1 MESTGHALA
10 VKDYLPLIGV
20 ILGGILAILGGFL
33 SNFWLECYRDR
44 RLRKNLALAFQGEI
58 TAIQEMVRKREYI
71 EGLKKTIREIENSG
85 LPFRFSFRARRK
97 YFSVYEAHVGSI
109 GILSPPLPN
118 LVARFYTQANGILED
133 IEILG
138 EIDPSTTD
146 PKILAELYKRLLALF
161 EDTESVGEQ
170 IIKEVSNQYCE

>member
-1 MESTGHALA
+1 MESASHALTI
-10 VKDYLPLIGV
+10 KDYLPLMAV
-20 ILGGILAILGGFL
+20 IVGGILALAGGFI
-33 SNFWLECYRDR
+33 SNFYFEWRRDR

-109 GILSPPLPN
+109 GILSPPLSN

-133 IEILG
+133 IEFLG
-138 EIDPSTTD
+138 EIDLSAAN

-170 IIKEVSNQYCE
+170 IIKEVSNQYRK

>member
-1 MESTGHALA
+1 MESAGHALT
-10 VKDYLPLIGV
+10 VKDYLPLMAV
-20 ILGGILAILGGFL
+20 IVGGILAIAGGFF
-33 SNFWLECYRDR
+33 SNLWFEWRRDR

-71 EGLKKTIREIENSG
+71 EGLKNTIRKIENSG
-85 LPFRFSFRARRK
+85 QPIPFSFRAQRK

-109 GILSPPLPN
+109 GLLSPPLSN

-133 IEILG
+133 VELLG
-138 EIDPSTTD
+138 EKDLSTAD
-146 PKILAELYKRLLALF
+146 PKTLAELYKRLLALF

-170 IIKEVSNQYCE
+170 IIKEVSNQYSK